1 MYILYCSK
9 SYIESSKIAQE
20 TTLLLAQDFFK
31 PIELPPRIPG
41 NATLP
46 EEMSQPEVACVGQS
60 GAKEDHPWR
69 APGTAPV
76 FGPCGSMGG
85 MPLGC
90 DNDGEGS
97 FGDCCSGNCDSFALG
112 GNAEAYQWPNMPT
125 TEWTAGSFQEV
136 AWHLGANHAGGYS
149 YRICKMPGT
158 EKEYLEL

>member
-1 MYILYCSK
+1 MGRTGQCSLFPISCGAFCGQTGYK
-9 SYIESSKIAQE
+9 IGCFLMDSSRTSGFQTELE
-20 TTLLLAQDFFK
+20 TSF
-31 PIELPPRIPG
+31 IELGSRIPG

-90 DNDGEGS
+90 DSDGEGS
-97 FGDCCSGNCDSFALG
+97 FGDCCSNNCDSFALG
-112 GNAEAYQWPNMPT
+112 GNAEAYQWPNMPV
-125 TEWTAGSFQEV
+125 TEWIAGAQFSRKERLYLSFD
-136 AWHLGANHAGGYS
+136 LRFN
-149 YRICKMPGT
+149 I
-158 EKEYLEL
+158 